1 MRSIKIKRPDDWHI
15 HLRDGDYLAASV
27 ADASNYFGRA
37 LVMPNLV
44 PPIVDVAAARAYKG
58 RIEQHLRKDSC
69 FTPLLT
75 LYLTDETSQDTL
87 VSAKQ
92 SGFIHACKLYPA
104 GATTHSEGGVN
115 SIDALFPIFETMEKH
130 AMPLSIHGEV
140 TDDDIDIFDREAV
153 FIDRY
158 LSRIVT
164 RFPALRIVLEHIT
177 TRDAVAFIS
186 EAGDGVCA
194 TVTAHHLL
202 YNRNDML
209 DGRMKPVYFCLP
221 ILKRSTHQQA
231 LVEAVT
237 SGNPA
242 FFLGTDSAPHP
253 RQAKE
258 NACGC
263 AAGAYTA
270 HAAIELYAEVFD
282 KVDCLD
288 KLEGFASHF
297 GADFYQLPRNQDQIE
312 LTEESWQIPALLNFG
327 QDRLV
332 PIRAGEK
339 MRWRVTSGARS
350 SAAAMKDSHLS
361 KPHELPAG

>member
-15 HLRDGDYLAASV
+15 HLRDGDYLASSV
-27 ADASNYFGRA
+27 ADASRYFGRA

-44 PPIVDVAAARAYKG
+44 PPIVDVAAARAYKD
-58 RIEQHLRKDSC
+58 RIEQHLPAGSH
-69 FTPLLT
+69 FTPCMT
-75 LYLTDETSQDTL
+75 LYLTDETRQDTL
-87 VSAKQ
+87 LSAKQ
-92 SGFIHACKLYPA
+92 SGFIQACKLYPA
-104 GATTHSEGGVN
+104 GATTHSNRGVN
-115 SIDALFPIFETMEKH
+115 SIDALFPLFETMEKH
-130 AMPLSIHGEV
+130 DLPLSIHGEV
-140 TDDDIDIFDREAV
+140 TDDDVDIFDREAV

-158 LSRIVT
+158 LSRIVA
-164 RFPALRIVLEHIT
+164 RFTALRIVLEHIT
-177 TRDAVAFIS
+177 TEDAVAYVAT
-186 EAGDGVCA
+186 AGDKVSA

-209 DGRMKPVYFCLP
+209 VGSMKPVYFCLP

-258 NACGC
+258 SACGC
-263 AAGAYTA
+263 AAGSYTA

-282 KVDCLD
+282 RESCLD
-288 KLEGFASHF
+288 KLEAFASHF
-297 GADFYQLPRNQDQIE
+297 GADFYQVPRNQEQIE
-312 LTEESWQIPALLNFG
+312 LIEEAWQVPESLDFG
-327 QDRLV
+327 ADRLV

-339 MRWRVTSGARS
+339 IRWRVAPS
-350 SAAAMKDSHLS
+350 
-361 KPHELPAG
+361 